1 MSTPIDEATALRVA
15 TVDSVAPDGIK
26 AALDEDA
33 PQATALNAGQPARF
47 PRINGFVLVPNET
60 GAVIGLV
67 SWLGIERSG
76 AGPGR
81 GGRDAVVELPRP
93 SRRVHLTPVGTLV
106 GSRRDGDIVY
116 EVRRGVATYPSVGD
130 PVLLP
135 TPAQLRA
142 LVEAQGDD
150 RRVWIG
156 TSPLGAN
163 ARVSVDPDKLFGR
176 HLAILGNTGSGKS
189 CSVAGLIRWSL
200 EAAEEA
206 RAANSRSGKVN
217 ARFLVLDPNGEYRE
231 TFSDRDGVRVF
242 QAPPPQGGASPLAV
256 PAWIWNSHEWSA
268 FAQAA
273 PGAQRPVLLQGLR
286 NLRAG
291 ELLTESAEA
300 RLARLLRGY
309 ASLLGNQVSQGPQGY
324 TGFGPAKRCAGFLIG
339 MADGAAG
346 YVEDVPQ
353 LEDALGGVISG
364 ARDLCSG
371 KAYEWKGTTGYND
384 FTEPELE
391 GILSQLRDLIE
402 ALPKPP
408 GAGGASEDAPVV
420 FDPEELAEH
429 LELLVGM
436 EDLSQAAQFV
446 ATLTMRIRSMLAD
459 RRLGPIVKPEDDV
472 SFQQWLEDYVGADG
486 AENGEIAIL
495 DLSLVP
501 ADVLHV
507 VIAVVARVVFEAVQR
522 YRRSEDRELPTVL
535 VLEEAHTFIE
545 RRLPDDR
552 GAPTPSAMC
561 RETFERIAREGRK
574 FGLGLVLSSQ
584 RPSELS
590 PTVLAQ
596 CNTFLLH
603 RLVNDRDQDLVGRL
617 VPDNLGGLL
626 RDLPSLPSQQAVLLG
641 WATPAPVLVQMRHL
655 PLEHRPSAA
664 DPAFWDAWT
673 GEVER
678 PVDWGPI
685 VAEWTSSASEESNEE
700 SE

>member
-1 MSTPIDEATALRVA
+1 MSSAVEQTAALRVA

-33 PQATALNAGQPARF
+33 PQATALNTGQPTRF

-60 GAVIGLV
+60 GALIGLI
-67 SWLGIERSG
+67 SWLGIENAPLPSG
-76 AGPGR
+76 AR
-81 GGRDAVVELPRP
+81 RESLVDLPLP
-93 SRRVHLTPVGTLV
+93 ARRMHLTPVGTLV
-106 GSRRDGDIVY
+106 ATRANGDTEY
-116 EVRRGVATYPSVGD
+116 EVRRGVATFPSVGD

-135 TPAQLRA
+135 TPVQLRA
-142 LVEAQGDD
+142 LIEAQGAD

-156 TSPLGAN
+156 TSPLGVN

-200 EAAEEA
+200 EAAEAERA
-206 RAANSRSGKVN
+206 RKGLEGPVN
-217 ARFLVLDPNGEYRE
+217 ARLLVLDPNGEYRE
-231 TFSDRDGVRVF
+231 TFRDRKNVRVF
-242 QAPPPQGGASPLAV
+242 QAPPPTGDAVALQV

-273 PGAQRPVLLQGLR
+273 PGAQRPVLLQALR

-291 ELLTESAEA
+291 ELLTESRDA

-309 ASLLGNQVSQGPQGY
+309 RTLLANQIALGPAGY
-324 TGFGPAKRCAGFLIG
+324 TSFGPAKRCASVLIG
-339 MADGAAG
+339 IAQGVPEYIDDLPAHRDDLEALVGA
-346 YVEDVPQ
+346 
-353 LEDALGGVISG
+353 
-364 ARDLCSG
+364 ARDLCDTKG
-371 KAYEWKGTTGYND
+371 YDWKGTKGYND

-391 GILSQLRDLIE
+391 GVRVQLDTLIE

-408 GAGGASEDAPVV
+408 GAAGASEDAPLA
-420 FDPEELAEH
+420 FDPGELADH

-436 EDLSQAAQFV
+436 ADLGQAAQFV
-446 ATLTMRIRSMLAD
+446 STLTMRIRSMLAD
-459 RRLGPIVKPEDDV
+459 RRLGPIVQPSEGIA
-472 SFQQWLEDYVGADG
+472 FEQWLEGYVGSDG
-486 AENGEIAIL
+486 AANGEIAIL

-507 VIAVVARVVFEAVQR
+507 VIAVIARVVFEAIQR
-522 YRRSEDRELPTVL
+522 YRRIHDHELQTVL
-535 VLEEAHTFIE
+535 VLEEAHTFIQ
-545 RRLPDDR
+545 RWLPEDR
-552 GAPTPSAMC
+552 GVATPAAMC

-574 FGLGLVLSSQ
+574 FGLGLILSSQ

-603 RLVNDRDQDLVGRL
+603 RLVNDRDQDLVSRL

-626 RDLPSLPSQQAVLLG
+626 KELPNLPSQQAILLG
-641 WATPAPVLVQMRHL
+641 WATPAPVLVQMRYL
-655 PLEHRPSAA
+655 PAEQRPSAA
-664 DPAFWDAWT
+664 DPAYWDAWT
-673 GEVER
+673 GAVER
-678 PVDWGPI
+678 PIDWAPI
-685 VAEWTSSASEESNEE
+685 VKEWTAMPDQGA
-700 SE
+700 